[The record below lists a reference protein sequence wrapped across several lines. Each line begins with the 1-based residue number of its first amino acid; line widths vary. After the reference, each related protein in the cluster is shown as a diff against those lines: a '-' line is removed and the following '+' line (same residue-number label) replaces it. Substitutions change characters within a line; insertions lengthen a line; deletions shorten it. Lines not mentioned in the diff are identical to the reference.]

1 MDSSIAYEKNSKK
14 FLTHRNSSQVGL
26 NIAKDW
32 AGSFDLGTEI
42 LEVAC
47 GTGYPI
53 TKELIKAGMK
63 VWAIDSSPTLLS
75 DFSSKFPN
83 IPVACEKIQDAKLF
97 DRKFDA
103 AISIGLVFLLS
114 ENDQEIF
121 FKKISNTLRID
132 SRFLFTAPTRKGKWS
147 DLTTGV
153 ECHSLGFKKYKKIL
167 NTYGFKIIGRHVDAG
182 RNNYYEVK
190 KVAYP

>member
-1 MDSSIAYEKNSKK
+1 MDSSIAYEKSSKK
-14 FLTHRNSSQVGL
+14 FLTHRNSSQVGF

-103 AISIGLVFLLS
+103 AISS
-114 ENDQEIF
+114 IF
-121 FKKISNTLRID
+121 AI
-132 SRFLFTAPTRKGKWS
+132 
-147 DLTTGV
+147 
-153 ECHSLGFKKYKKIL
+153 
-167 NTYGFKIIGRHVDAG
+167 
-182 RNNYYEVK
+182 
-190 KVAYP
+190 